1 MPSGTL
7 TKIKKGTNA
16 TYAHT
21 TPIYPLRISDAWLLK
36 TGRNTHLDSVD
47 DNRELIR
54 GQIPKVTDVRHEV
67 VRGSQTHDIVED
79 SRHHGVSNRSAQR
92 ARDSDEGHDRRDLV
106 WKHADGVDGHY
117 SHVRRPGG
125 RGYVMLGGDS
135 LQRSRNPAPAPA
147 SAIMP

>member
-7 TKIKKGTNA
+7 TKTMKGTKA

-21 TPIYPLRISDAWLLK
+21 TPIYPSRVSDAGLLK
-36 TGRNTHLDSVD
+36 AGRNTHLDSMD
-47 DNRELIR
+47 DIRELIR

-67 VRGSQTHDIVED
+67 VGGPQTHDVVED
-79 SRHHGVSNRSAQR
+79 SRHHSVPDRSAQR
-92 ARDSDEGHDRRDLV
+92 ARDSNEGHDRRDLV
-106 WKHADGVDGHY
+106 WEHADGVDGHY
-117 SHVRRPGG
+117 SHVRRPDEM
-125 RGYVMLGGDS
+125 GYVMLGGNS